1 MTKLRGAVLDIDG
14 TLLDSNYHHTIA
26 WARAF
31 AAAGRGVPLWR
42 VHRHIGMGGD
52 RLVAAVA
59 GDDVEQ
65 RAGDEIRERW
75 EKEYD
80 ALIEETRLLAGARGL
95 LVRLRRAGLMVAL
108 ASSSIP
114 RHAQHA
120 LDLLEAGDLADV
132 TTTAEDAEESKP
144 DPELMTRVLDRL
156 GTAAACMI
164 GDSIWD
170 VHAATAAG
178 IPTIGVC
185 TGGYGHQELISAG
198 AVCVYDDLLHLT
210 SDLDQALR
218 LCERYLLRPPQG
230 GR

>member
-1 MTKLRGAVLDIDG
+1 MNTLRAAVLDIDG
-14 TLLDSNYHHTIA
+14 TLLDSNYHHTVA

-31 AAAGRGVPLWR
+31 SAVDGIVPLWR
-42 VHRHIGMGGD
+42 IHRHIGMGGD

-59 GDDVEQ
+59 GDDVERRMGDQ
-65 RAGDEIRERW
+65 IRARW
-75 EKEYD
+75 VKEYD
-80 ALIEETRLLAGARGL
+80 ALIDETRLFAGARGL

-120 LDLLEAGDLADV
+120 LDLLDADELADM
-132 TTTAEDAEESKP
+132 TTTADDVEESKP
-144 DPELMTRVLDRL
+144 HPELMRMILDGV

-170 VHAATAAG
+170 VHAATEVG
-178 IPTIGVC
+178 VPTIGLC
-185 TGGYGHQELISAG
+185 TGGYGHQELITAG

-210 SDLDQALR
+210 SELDQALR
-218 LCERYLLRPPQG
+218 LCERYLVRGAP
-230 GR
+230 

>member
-1 MTKLRGAVLDIDG
+1 MTTLRAAVLDIDG
-14 TLLDSNYHHTIA
+14 TLLDSNYHHTLA
-26 WARAF
+26 WGRAF
-31 AAAGRGVPLWR
+31 SAVDGGVPHWR
-42 VHRHIGMGGD
+42 IHRHIGMGGD
-52 RLVAAVA
+52 RLVTAVA
-59 GDDVEQ
+59 GADMEERIGDQV
-65 RAGDEIRERW
+65 RARW

-80 ALIEETRLLAGARGL
+80 ALIDETRLFAGARGL

-120 LDLLEAGDLADV
+120 LDLLGADELSDF
-132 TTTAEDAEESKP
+132 TTTADDVKESKP
-144 DPELMTRVLDRL
+144 DPELIRTALDGV

-178 IPTIGVC
+178 IPTIGLC

-218 LCERYLLRPPQG
+218 LCERYLLRPPQ
-230 GR
+230 

>member
-1 MTKLRGAVLDIDG
+1 MTTLRAAVLDIDG
-14 TLLDSNYHHTIA
+14 TLLDSNYHHTVA
-26 WARAF
+26 WGRAF
-31 AAAGRGVPLWR
+31 AAVDGVVPLWKI
-42 VHRHIGMGGD
+42 HRHIGMGGD

-59 GDDVEQ
+59 GDDVEDRLGDQ
-65 RAGDEIRERW
+65 VRARW

-80 ALIEETRLLAGARGL
+80 AIIDETRLLAGARGL
-95 LVRLRRAGLMVAL
+95 LVRLRRAGLIVAL

-120 LDLLEAGDLADV
+120 LDLLDADDLADV

-144 DPELMTRVLDRL
+144 DPELIQTVLDGV
-156 GTAAACMI
+156 GTSAACMI

-170 VHAATAAG
+170 VYAATEAG
-178 IPTIGVC
+178 IPTIGLC
-185 TGGYGHQELISAG
+185 TGGYGPQELITAG

-218 LCERYLLRPPQG
+218 LCERYLLRPAQ
-230 GR
+230 

>member
-1 MTKLRGAVLDIDG
+1 MTTLRAAVLDIDG

-26 WARAF
+26 WSRAF
-31 AAAGRGVPLWR
+31 SSVDCVVPLWR
-42 VHRHIGMGGD
+42 IHRHIGMGGD

-59 GDDVEQ
+59 GADAEE
-65 RAGDEIRERW
+65 RLGDLVRERW

-80 ALIEETRLLAGARGL
+80 AIIDETRLFAGARGL
-95 LVRLRRAGLMVAL
+95 LVRLRRCGLMVAL

-120 LDLLEAGDLADV
+120 LDLIDADDLADF
-132 TTTAEDAEESKP
+132 TTTADDAERSKP
-144 DPELMTRVLDRL
+144 DPELIQAVLDGV

-170 VHAATAAG
+170 VYAASEAG
-178 IPTIGVC
+178 IPTIGLC
-185 TGGYGHQELISAG
+185 TGGYGHQELITAG

-218 LCERYLLRPPQG
+218 LCERYLLRPA
-230 GR
+230 R